1 MSKSYGNAIAIRED
15 AASITHKIKTMPTD
29 PARVKLTDKGDPNK
43 CPVFQLHQVYS
54 SADTQA
60 WAAQGCRNAEFG
72 CITCKQPVIDSIL
85 REQQP
90 MLERAAPY
98 VANPKRV
105 IEIVEAGTQR
115 ARQTVRETMTDV
127 RSAMGLNY

>member
-1 MSKSYGNAIAIRED
+1 
-15 AASITHKIKTMPTD
+15 
-29 PARVKLTDKGDPNK
+29 
-43 CPVFQLHQVYS
+43 VYS

-98 VANPKRV
+98 VANPQRV

-115 ARQTVRETMTDV
+115 ARQTVRETMVDV
-127 RSAMGLNY
+127 RTAMGLNY